1 MPLNKLLLVF
11 LKLYVTIC
19 NVFPN
24 LYIWYNFLNDLILK
38 ILKNHPISYPIA
50 LALMVVLL
58 ILVKSDERFHTV
70 SAVYICNAIGVP
82 KAADDVKKM
91 FAYNLD
97 EIPFK
102 D

>member
-1 MPLNKLLLVF
+1 M
-11 LKLYVTIC
+11 
-19 NVFPN
+19 
-24 LYIWYNFLNDLILK
+24 
-38 ILKNHPISYPIA
+38 
-50 LALMVVLL
+50 VLL